1 MLRFTGRL
9 AWRAVVR
16 FFDHNGPD
24 RAAAVAYYTLLSL
37 LPLLVFLVSLG
48 STLLRGTW
56 DATYQRAT
64 FLLQGVLVHTDEAT
78 KDALRKF
85 AEQAG
90 RFRAPSLI
98 ILAWTSKRVFASLL
112 SALEAAFGHPG
123 RGIAKGN
130 LVALSM
136 VMITGLALLLTML
149 VAVLGATAEGLVR
162 RFATQETATMFGGF
176 AVFLL
181 RTVLP
186 FAITIAFLYVLYRI
200 AAPDEFTS
208 RHAAGGALLAT
219 LLWELARAGF
229 GWYLRNLAHYA
240 GLYGALEGIIVT
252 AIWVELS
259 VSIVLY
265 GAEVVALTGRSGPPE
280 GNGTPSVSVPA
291 TFPLTRP
298 RGGE

>member
-1 MLRFTGRL
+1 MLRLTGRI
-9 AWRAVVR
+9 AWRAAVR

-37 LPLLVFLVSLG
+37 LPLLVFLISLG
-48 STLLRGTW
+48 SFVLGSW
-56 DATYQRAT
+56 DAAYSRAT
-64 FLLQGVLVHTDEAT
+64 FLLQGVLAHTDAAT
-78 KDALRKF
+78 LEALRKF
-85 AEQAG
+85 SEQAG
-90 RFRAPSLI
+90 HFRAPSLI

-112 SALEAAFGHPG
+112 SALEAVFGHPG

-136 VMITGLALLLTML
+136 VMVTGLALLLTML
-149 VAVLGATAEGLVR
+149 LAVVGATAEGLVR
-162 RFATQETATMFGGF
+162 RFATEQAATMFGGL

-186 FAITIAFLYVLYRI
+186 FAITIAFLYILYRI
-200 AAPDEFTS
+200 ASPAEFTT

-229 GWYLRNLAHYA
+229 AWYLRNLAHYA
-240 GLYGALEGIIVT
+240 GLYGALEGIIVM

-265 GAEVVALTGRSGPPE
+265 GAEVVALTGPNGRPE
-280 GNGTPSVSVPA
+280 R
-291 TFPLTRP
+291 TRAA
-298 RGGE
+298 